1 MEKTDLEVMN
11 EMVKTNNKGIRASTS
26 ITVMNLKKKH
36 GEITH
41 KLSKQAVFGK
51 ITDYAILYIIN
62 KEEFDL
68 LKFKKQNDDKLV

>member
-36 GEITH
+36 GEITFMIDLDSYH

-51 ITDYAILYIIN
+51 ITDYEILYIIN
-62 KEEFDL
+62 KE
-68 LKFKKQNDDKLV
+68 